1 MTSKLRPTL
10 TRRAWLT
17 TASGLFAA
25 PSLLAQSGAEDQ
37 ASLAP
42 GAARRIV
49 KRFDFS
55 RGTGGVLA
63 AFTDYDLYTWDLRF
77 LAEIRDLPREV
88 NVPSRNR
95 RAYFLSSNNRPD
107 DIFMYLK
114 APITEADGLEP
125 GATYKL
131 SLQIE
136 LATNSTNCIGAG
148 GSEANL
154 FLKAGG
160 SALEP
165 VPYLMGTYVSINVD
179 KGSQE
184 EGGKDLGV
192 IGKVWNGQECEL
204 DPRDKKWVMIRRNY
218 DHPTPIT
225 TVHEQLWIAV
235 GTDSGYESVTG
246 LYYYSI
252 EARLTRVG

>member
-1 MTSKLRPTL
+1 MTSKLQKTF
-10 TRRAWLT
+10 TRRNWLAA
-17 TASGLFAA
+17 ASAMAAA
-25 PSLLAQSGAEDQ
+25 PALAAEQEGEVRGAVRDGRQ
-37 ASLAP
+37 
-42 GAARRIV
+42 IT

-63 AFTDYDLYTWDLRF
+63 CYTDYDLYTWDLRF
-77 LAEIRDLPREV
+77 LAEVRDLPREV
-88 NVPSRNR
+88 SASSRNR
-95 RAYFLSSNNRPD
+95 RAYYVSSNNRPD
-107 DIFMYLK
+107 DIFMFLK
-114 APITEADGLEP
+114 APITEEDGIER

-131 SLQIE
+131 SLRVE
-136 LATNSTNCIGAG
+136 LATNSTNCSGAG
-148 GSEANL
+148 GSESSV

-165 VPYLMGTYVSINVD
+165 VPYLMGTYVSINID
-179 KGSQE
+179 KGSQS

-192 IGKVWNGQECEL
+192 IGNIWNGQECQL
-204 DPRDKKWVMIRRNY
+204 DPKDRKWVMIRRNY

-252 EARLTRVG
+252 TAKLTRMDK